1 VEFELLGPLRVVEGG
16 RDLTP
21 ARPKQRALLAMLLLH
36 REEVVPGA
44 QLIEA
49 LWGEE
54 PPDTAPT
61 ALHGHVSKLR
71 KLIGT
76 DRIRTRPPGYLLQVS
91 AGELDVAR
99 FESLIARARERDDP
113 DERSVR
119 LREALALWHGEPLAE
134 LRYEAFAEREIARLK
149 ELRVAAIEDR
159 VDADLALGRHAELV
173 PELESLVAEHPFRE
187 RLRGQL
193 MLALYRCGRQAE
205 ALHVFQNGRRALGEE
220 LGIDPGPALQQLELR
235 ILRQDSSL
243 SVPAGR
249 VRDELVEIHDGLAEE
264 VSVLGSADRLAGLPA
279 DASSFV
285 GREHELGEL
294 RSLLGGTRLLTLAGT
309 GGAGK
314 TRLALELGRGA
325 AVSYA
330 DGAALVELAAVAD
343 PRLVPD
349 AVASALDVRA
359 LPGRSPTET
368 LADFLARRRVL
379 LVVDNCEH
387 VLAAAATLV
396 DVLLRAAVDV
406 TIVAT
411 SREPLRVPGEVVFRV
426 PSLTIPDPDAALAP
440 DELLDY
446 EAVRLFVDR
455 AAAAAP
461 FVLDEKSAADVARIC
476 VRLDGLPL
484 ALELAAARLGA
495 LGAGVVAERLDDRF
509 RLLRAGSHAAP
520 TRQQTLLATLQWSHD
535 LLEPDEQLLFRRLAV
550 FAGAFDLEAV
560 EEVCAGDGLDRT
572 EVVDVLARLVEKSL
586 VAPVDV
592 VPQRRYRLLET
603 VRLYAR
609 DRLVEAGEETAFADR
624 LGQWAIA
631 LAELKRDLPELDQ
644 ERANLLAALDALL
657 ARKPED
663 ALRLCVALWTFWLRR
678 IDLVEASRRFDA
690 ALAAAPARTVL
701 RAEALLA
708 LAALEARGGV
718 LAAGNAHARES
729 LDVAVAVGD
738 LEAEWRALHFL
749 GGFAITFDVGDAFD
763 WIEQALA
770 LARREEFA
778 AAEAI
783 GVYALGVA
791 HWFAGD
797 PEGAEE
803 RVSQGIEALRRLE
816 DRSEC
821 IPSPAN
827 IAETRLPGVNGRP
840 GSRVV
845 LEESLQPFVEV
856 SSDAAL
862 SYAIVNQAG
871 LARERGD
878 FDRARALLD
887 ESSRR
892 FLEAG
897 DKRGQIDVLV
907 RRGFLH
913 FVEGAPEDARACLE
927 QALASRR
934 NLNDRRGIGLV
945 LSGLALIDTDAGDYE
960 NAERRL
966 DEARSMFRRAGDR
979 WGLVTALFRTAEL
992 EIEGGR
998 IETAEAAL
1006 EEARIVLGETR
1017 QERWNAHMFA
1027 ALAEVAVLQDDEQR
1041 AVALLGEARERYA
1054 AKQNSIG
1061 VATVDERIRS
1071 LQIRR

>member
-1 VEFELLGPLRVVEGG
+1 
-16 RDLTP
+16 
-21 ARPKQRALLAMLLLH
+21 MLLLH

-49 LWGEE
+49 VWGEA
-54 PPDTAPT
+54 PPQTAPT
-61 ALHGHVSKLR
+61 ALHGHVSSLR
-71 KLIGT
+71 KLIGA

-91 AGELDVAR
+91 ADEVDLAR
-99 FESLIARARERDDP
+99 FESLVAHARERDDP
-113 DERSVR
+113 DSRSAC

-134 LRYEAFAEREIARLK
+134 LAHEAFAEREVARLK
-149 ELRVAAIEDR
+149 ELRLAAIEDR

-173 PELESLVAEHPFRE
+173 PELEPLASEYPFRE

-205 ALHVFQNGRRALGEE
+205 ALHVFQNGRTALVEE
-220 LGIDPGPALQQLELR
+220 LGIDPGPALHQLELR
-235 ILRQDSSL
+235 ILRQDPSL
-243 SVPAGR
+243 DLAAGR
-249 VRDELVEIHDGLAEE
+249 LLEVVDPGHDSGMFIGEVRDEPAEVQDARADE
-264 VSVLGSADRLAGLPA
+264 WSALGSADRLSGLPA

-285 GREHELGEL
+285 GREHELTEL
-294 RSLLGGTRLLTLAGT
+294 RSLLGRTRLLTLVGT

-314 TRLALELGRGA
+314 TRLALELARGA
-325 AVSYA
+325 EASYA
-330 DGAALVELAAVAD
+330 DGAALVELAAVTD

-349 AVASALDVRA
+349 GVAAALDVRA
-359 LPGRSPTET
+359 LPGRSPMKTV
-368 LADFLARRRVL
+368 ADFLAPRAVL

-396 DVLLRAAVDV
+396 DVLLRAAAEV

-426 PSLTIPDPDAALAP
+426 PSLAIPDPEAVLAP
-440 DELLDY
+440 ADLIQY

-461 FVLDEKSAADVARIC
+461 FVLDKENAADVARIC

-484 ALELAAARLGA
+484 ALEFAAARLSA

-509 RLLRAGSHAAP
+509 RVLRAGSHAAP

-535 LLEPDEQLLFRRLAV
+535 LLEPDERLLFRRLAV
-550 FAGAFDLEAV
+550 FAGGFDLEAV
-560 EEVCAGDGLDRT
+560 EDVCAGDGFERA
-572 EVVDVLARLVEKSL
+572 EGVDVLARLVEKSL
-586 VAPVDV
+586 VTPVDAA
-592 VPQRRYRLLET
+592 PERRYRLLET

-609 DRLVEAGEETAFADR
+609 DQLVEAGEETAFGDR
-624 LGQWAIA
+624 LGQWA
-631 LAELKRDLPELDQ
+631 LDLTERQRDLPELDH
-644 ERANLLAALDALL
+644 ETANLLAALDTLL

-678 IDLVEASRRFDA
+678 IDLVEASRRFDG

-708 LAALEARGGV
+708 AAALEARGGV
-718 LAAGNAHARES
+718 LTASFAHARES
-729 LDVAVAVGD
+729 LDVAVEIGD
-738 LEAEWRALHFL
+738 LKAEWRALHFL

-763 WIEQALA
+763 WIAQALA
-770 LARREEFA
+770 LARREGFA

-791 HWFAGD
+791 HWSAGD
-797 PEGAEE
+797 PERAEE
-803 RVSQGIEALRRLE
+803 LVAEGIEALRRLE
-816 DRSEC
+816 ERSERM
-821 IPSPAN
+821 PSPAN
-827 IAETRLPGVNGRP
+827 VAETRLPGVGGRP

-845 LEESLQPFVEV
+845 LEESLQPFIEV
-856 SSDAAL
+856 SCDAVL
-862 SYAIVNQAG
+862 SYAIVNRAS
-871 LARERGD
+871 LARVRGD

-887 ESSRR
+887 ESSRQ

-897 DKRGQIDVLV
+897 DERGQIDVLV

-927 QALASRR
+927 QALAFRR
-934 NLNDRRGIGLV
+934 GLNDRRGIGLV

-966 DEARSMFRRAGDR
+966 GEARNMFRRAGDR

-992 EIEGGR
+992 EIERGR
-998 IETAEAAL
+998 IDIAEAAL
-1006 EEARIVLGETR
+1006 EEARIVLDETR
-1017 QERWNAHMFA
+1017 QERWNGHMFA
-1027 ALAEVAVLQDDEQR
+1027 ALAEIAVLRDDEER
-1041 AVALLGEARERYA
+1041 AVALLGEARKRYA

-1061 VATVDERIRS
+1061 VATVDERLRS